1 MLELDQILENLDWE
15 IQRNQT
21 AGVHEL
27 EGLCTFQGSCV
38 TEEESIYTEACVCG
52 SMCMSQT
59 DYLRIL
65 VLERFQSTL
74 TGVPIEYPPLRLQCT
89 PVLSGTLSN
98 CIQACSNKHTVGNIV
113 LRKQS
118 SDLKALWQEVRPN
131 YIWILSLSFSGYVIL
146 GKLLSLSELQFPHL
160 MRLIT
165 FLHKISQGI
174 IQNKECKILRVV
186 HGIELMIKKWLF
198 YYIYTSIV
206 LYLYLY
212 WHLIITKFAQL

>member
-1 MLELDQILENLDWE
+1 MLDLDQILENLDWE

-38 TEEESIYTEACVCG
+38 TEEESIYIEACVCG
-52 SMCMSQT
+52 SVCISQA

-74 TGVPIEYPPLRLQCT
+74 TGIAPGYPPLRLQCT

-98 CIQACSNKHTVGNIV
+98 CIQACSNKHTIGNIV

-131 YIWILSLSFSGYVIL
+131 YIWISSLTFSGYVIL
-146 GKLLSLSELQFPHL
+146 GKLLNLSALQFPHL
-160 MRLIT
+160 MKMIT
-165 FLHKISQGI
+165 FLHKTSQRI
-174 IQNKECKILRVV
+174 IQNNECKILRVV
-186 HGIELMIKKWLF
+186 H
-198 YYIYTSIV
+198 SI
-206 LYLYLY
+206 
-212 WHLIITKFAQL
+212 

>member
-1 MLELDQILENLDWE
+1 
-15 IQRNQT
+15 
-21 AGVHEL
+21 
-27 EGLCTFQGSCV
+27 
-38 TEEESIYTEACVCG
+38 
-52 SMCMSQT
+52 MSQT

-65 VLERFQSTL
+65 VLEMFQSTL
-74 TGVPIEYPPLRLQCT
+74 TGVPTEYPPLRLQCT

-98 CIQACSNKHTVGNIV
+98 CIQACSNKHTIGSTV

-131 YIWILSLSFSGYVIL
+131 YIGILSLSFSGNVIL

-160 MRLIT
+160 MRIT

-186 HGIELMIKKWLF
+186 HGIELMIKK
-198 YYIYTSIV
+198 
-206 LYLYLY
+206 
-212 WHLIITKFAQL
+212 